1 MDFLFAAN
9 DMNSGAQTALGESVK
24 ADSFPDHPGER
35 PSKAAHIKW
44 VKKWRAS
51 LSTQGYAAPL
61 RGDTPYEIKKLQDRS
76 RIPDPD
82 GKNASIAAENARIDH
97 QNLQNEIERSARL
110 DEIKNR
116 LASKLATSME
126 NTAPLRLAAL
136 QKKFQSQDEHGELID
151 KSYDGVSMFLE
162 EEVAAHDGE
171 VSEYD
176 AKRYGVAYE
185 KLRDHPCKANI
196 TPQAYSTR
204 INLFT
209 TYVNPFLGEFELKG
223 KTLSKYFI
231 SQLPSEL
238 GTDARSLRRDLDSN
252 GDINSPSVVSAACLK
267 IVEEAFDGTKT
278 SPVDVG
284 VQLVAEAF
292 NVMAVPV
299 AVASHGGKAA
309 NMADSTTAAI
319 QAEVA
324 RLLGV
329 AAHSKS
335 SGAAKKKAAKAAAAA
350 LAATAAA
357 SKAKGKGKGGFKLP
371 AGTRCSKGTCD
382 FNHDEHYPGEPCYR
396 DPNWAGGPGHCRRTS
411 GPTRPRVLAS

>member
-1 MDFLFAAN
+1 MDFLFAAS
-9 DMNSGAQTALGESVK
+9 DMNPGAQTALGDGVK

-51 LSTQGYAAPL
+51 LSAQGYAAPL
-61 RGDTPYEIKKLQDRS
+61 RGDTPYEIKKLMDRK

-116 LASKLATSME
+116 LASKLATAME

-136 QKKFQSQDEHGELID
+136 QKQYQAKDEHDDLID
-151 KSYDGVSMFLE
+151 KSYDGVAMFLS

-185 KLRDHPCKANI
+185 KLRDQPCKANI

-238 GTDARSLRRDLDSN
+238 GTDARSLRRDLDAN
-252 GDINSPSVVSAACLK
+252 GDIESPSIVSAACLK
-267 IVEEAFDGTKT
+267 IVEEAFDGTKS
-278 SPVDVG
+278 SPIDVG

-292 NVMAVPV
+292 NIVAVPV
-299 AVASHGGKAA
+299 AVATAGGQASGIS
-309 NMADSTTAAI
+309 DGTSAAI

-329 AAHSKS
+329 AAPNSHNKT
-335 SGAAKKKAAKAAAAA
+335 SGASKKKAAKAAAAA
-350 LAATAAA
+350 LAATTAAE
-357 SKAKGKGKGGFKLP
+357 KAKRKAR
-371 AGTRCSKGTCD
+371 AG
-382 FNHDEHYPGEPCYR
+382 PGELM
-396 DPNWAGGPGHCRRTS
+396 AES
-411 GPTRPRVLAS
+411 E